1 MLAEI
6 LEKYHVVNSVG
17 EEFGKV
23 KEAYLNL
30 ETWEVSGFEISPGAL
45 KKHFLLK
52 LQEIQKIDTDE
63 KFLVVKDD
71 FERAEVPKV
80 PVKGLY
86 PLDRLMSAHVV
97 DSEGKKVGKIYNLE
111 IPYEKMKKL
120 KVWKVMIKTGIKERR
135 LRLSPAEIADVKE
148 EIHLK
153 KIEKDYEG

>member
-6 LEKYHVVNSVG
+6 LDEYHVVNSVG

-23 KEAYLNL
+23 KEAYLDLNI
-30 ETWEVSGFEISPGAL
+30 WEVSGFEVSPGAL

-52 LQEIQKIDTDE
+52 LGEIERIDTE
-63 KFLVVKDD
+63 GKLLVVKDD
-71 FERAEVPKV
+71 FDKGEVPKV

-135 LRLSPAEIADVKE
+135 LRLSPAEISDVKE

-153 KIEKDYEG
+153 KTEEDYEG